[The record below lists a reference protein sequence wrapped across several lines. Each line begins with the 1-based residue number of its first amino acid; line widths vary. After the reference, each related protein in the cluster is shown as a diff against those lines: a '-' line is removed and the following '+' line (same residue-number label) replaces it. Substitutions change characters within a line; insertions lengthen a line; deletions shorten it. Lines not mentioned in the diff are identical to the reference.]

1 MKTIIRLPRTFLF
14 SALIICLALT
24 SLFAISA
31 QAASSQERGAVDEE
45 VRVALQQLKFAY
57 ASRDVMRMM
66 SCLDDKYPGRLEFNA
81 AVQNYFLNHKELEIL
96 FYQDTVLGDR
106 NMVNARIR
114 WYKRAFTLAG
124 AFQKT
129 EGQCQLGFVRTGRTL
144 KLYYIRGAN
153 PFF

>member
-1 MKTIIRLPRTFLF
+1 MIKKNGIII
-14 SALIICLALT
+14 SALIICLAM
-24 SLFAISA
+24 SPLFTMGA
-31 QAASSQERGAVDEE
+31 QAASSQERGGADEE

-66 SCLDDKYPGRLEFNA
+66 SCLDGKYPGRLEFNA
-81 AVQNYFLNHKELEIL
+81 AVQNYFLNHKEIEIL
-96 FYQDTVLGDR
+96 FYQDTVLEDR
-106 NMVNARIR
+106 NMVNARVR
-114 WYKRAFTLAG
+114 WYKRAFTLTG